1 MVEYNKRLVEVDTIL
16 KYLSP
21 ENYNKIPQDIINAIK
36 DNMDKDYTWEFDE
49 DKEFADQDLN
59 IDTVA
64 ILSYIN
70 NEYLLNE
77 EQKAYM
83 EKIYEENEQKE
94 IQKQYEGQNDYSYL
108 FNRKNKVIENEEEKT
123 QETAVT
129 VYKESVFKRFWNKLK
144 SFFSK

>member
-1 MVEYNKRLVEVDTIL
+1 MVDCNKRLVEVDTIL

-36 DNMDKDYTWEFDE
+36 ENMDKDYTWEYDE
-49 DKEFADQDLN
+49 EKEFGEQDLN

-70 NEYLLNE
+70 SEYLLNE

-94 IQKQYEGQNDYSYL
+94 LQRQYEGKNDYSYL
-108 FNRKNKVIENEEEKT
+108 FDRKNKAIENEEKI

-129 VYKESVFKRFWNKLK
+129 VYKESIFKRFWNKLK
-144 SFFSK
+144 SFFNK

>member
-1 MVEYNKRLVEVDTIL
+1 MVDCNKRLVEVDTIL

-49 DKEFADQDLN
+49 EKEFAEQDLN

>member
-1 MVEYNKRLVEVDTIL
+1 MN
-16 KYLSP
+16 
-21 ENYNKIPQDIINAIK
+21 IPTQ
-36 DNMDKDYTWEFDE
+36 
-49 DKEFADQDLN
+49 
-59 IDTVA
+59 TVA

-70 NEYLLNE
+70 SEYLLNE

-94 IQKQYEGQNDYSYL
+94 LQKQYEGQNDYSYL
-108 FNRKNKVIENEEEKT
+108 FNRKNKVIENEEKT

>member
-36 DNMDKDYTWEFDE
+36 ENMDKDYTWEYDE
-49 DKEFADQDLN
+49 EKEFAEQDLN

-94 IQKQYEGQNDYSYL
+94 LQKQYEGQNDYSYL
-108 FNRKNKVIENEEEKT
+108 FDRKNKTIENEEEKT